1 MGSIFIHFVIVLVAL
16 FIGIFLETLLRS
28 EKNKEMKEIAKK
40 IIRYTSKKVL

>member
-28 EKNKEMKEIAKK
+28 EKNKEMEEIAKK
-40 IIRYTSKKVL
+40 L